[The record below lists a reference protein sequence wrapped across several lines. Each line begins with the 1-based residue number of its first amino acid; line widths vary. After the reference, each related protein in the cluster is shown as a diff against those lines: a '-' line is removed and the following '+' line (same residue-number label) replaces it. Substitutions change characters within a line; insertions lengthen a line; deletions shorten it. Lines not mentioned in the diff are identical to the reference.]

1 MPKARRGPEAPSP
14 ALRAV
19 FFDVDDTLYSTTA
32 FATKARRRAVESMV
46 SLGGLQV
53 TADQLLAEL
62 KEVIAEFG
70 PNYDEHYDR
79 LLRRYRPE
87 ELGGHSR
94 SVLVAAGVAAY
105 HDTKVQEFTAFP
117 GVLDGLRA
125 LSGRTRLVLGV
136 ITEGLEVK
144 QAEKI
149 HRLGVYPFLDRRAVL
164 ISDVIG
170 ISKPNPKLWLRAC
183 EATGVPPAESLY
195 VGDNPVNDIVPA
207 RSVGMRTVRMR
218 SPGGKYAAVES
229 PVPPDHEVRDFPGL
243 IAVLRDV
250 YAVGV

>member
-1 MPKARRGPEAPSP
+1 MPRARPRPPTPSP

-46 SLGGLQV
+46 ALGGLQV

-79 LLRRYRPE
+79 LLRRYRAE

-105 HDTKVQEFTAFP
+105 HDTKVQEFKAFP

-125 LSGRTRLVLGV
+125 LRERSKLVLGI

-149 HRLGVYPFLDRRAVL
+149 HRLGVYPYLDRGAVL
-164 ISDVIG
+164 IPTV
-170 ISKPNPKLWLRAC
+170 RAGTMSL
-183 EATGVPPAESLY
+183 TGLSPAYRASA
-195 VGDNPVNDIVPA
+195 GGTPVASQA
-207 RSVGMRTVRMR
+207 RSQSLGLGLEMPMTSLMKTARR
-218 SPGGKYAAVES
+218 SRKG
-229 PVPPDHEVRDFPGL
+229 
-243 IAVLRDV
+243 
-250 YAVGV
+250 